1 MPPTTCDA
9 KGPAAKPR
17 LQPAGSDRRDA
28 GAVAADGAS
37 DRRAREGTRASPTRS
52 TGLTWAQMGQRAP
65 AAERLLKLPYH
76 IVLVRDAAG
85 DDERRW
91 TARVQ
96 ELPGCEARE
105 RTSEEAARAIS
116 HAMEEWLDAALQRG
130 ADIPEPRHASTHSGR
145 LLLRI
150 PQDLHSEMARRAE
163 IEDVSL
169 NGYITSLLAGTV
181 GWPQTGDPSAASDG
195 STPESPA
202 ATAPARPRFLS
213 VALMANIVVVIA
225 AGIAAVVLLVGALQN
240 GW

>member
-1 MPPTTCDA
+1 MPPTTYDA
-9 KGPAAKPR
+9 KSPAAKPH
-17 LQPAGSDRRDA
+17 QPAGPDRRDA
-28 GAVAADGAS
+28 GPVAADRPS
-37 DRRAREGTRASPTRS
+37 DRRAREERSASPTRS

-76 IVLVRDAAG
+76 IVLVRDAKG

-116 HAMEEWLDAALQRG
+116 HAMEEWLDAALERG
-130 ADIPEPRHASTHSGR
+130 ADIPEPRHPSTHSGR

-163 IEDVSL
+163 SEDVSL

-181 GWPQTGDPSAASDG
+181 GWPQRGDPTSAAPNG

-202 ATAPARPRFLS
+202 AAPSARPRFLS
-213 VALMANIVVVIA
+213 VAIVANIVVVLA
-225 AGIAAVVLLVGALQN
+225 AGVAAVVLLVGALEN

>member
-28 GAVAADGAS
+28 GAVAADRAAADRAS
-37 DRRAREGTRASPTRS
+37 DPRARDGTNASPTRS

-76 IVLVRDAAG
+76 IVLVRDADG

-116 HAMEEWLDAALQRG
+116 RAMEEWLDAALQRG

-181 GWPQTGDPSAASDG
+181 GWPQTGDPS
-195 STPESPA
+195 
-202 ATAPARPRFLS
+202 
-213 VALMANIVVVIA
+213 
-225 AGIAAVVLLVGALQN
+225 
-240 GW
+240 

>member
-1 MPPTTCDA
+1 M
-9 KGPAAKPR
+9 R
-17 LQPAGSDRRDA
+17 
-28 GAVAADGAS
+28 
-37 DRRAREGTRASPTRS
+37 
-52 TGLTWAQMGQRAP
+52 QRAP
-65 AAERLLKLPYH
+65 AAEQLLKLPYH
-76 IVLVRDAAG
+76 IVLVRDAEG

-105 RTSEEAARAIS
+105 RTSEEAARAIW
-116 HAMEEWLDAALQRG
+116 HAMEQWLDAALQRG
-130 ADIPEPRHASTHSGR
+130 ADIPEPRHPSTHSGR

-163 IEDVSL
+163 SEDVSL

-181 GWPQTGDPSAASDG
+181 GWPQTGDPTRGAPDG

-202 ATAPARPRFLS
+202 GAPPARSRFLS
-213 VALMANIVVVIA
+213 VAIIANIVVVIA

>member
-1 MPPTTCDA
+1 MVIITSDA
-9 KGPAAKPR
+9 SAE
-17 LQPAGSDRRDA
+17 
-28 GAVAADGAS
+28 
-37 DRRAREGTRASPTRS
+37 DRRARERRSASPTRS
-52 TGLTWAQMGQRAP
+52 TGLTWAQMGQRAS
-65 AAERLLKLPYH
+65 AAERFLKLPYH
-76 IVLVRDAAG
+76 IVLVRDAEG

-116 HAMEEWLDAALQRG
+116 HAMEEWLDAALRRG

-181 GWPQTGDPSAASDG
+181 GWPQTGDPTSAASDG

-202 ATAPARPRFLS
+202 AAPAARPRFLS

>member
-1 MPPTTCDA
+1 
-9 KGPAAKPR
+9 
-17 LQPAGSDRRDA
+17 
-28 GAVAADGAS
+28 
-37 DRRAREGTRASPTRS
+37 
-52 TGLTWAQMGQRAP
+52 MGQRAP
-65 AAERLLKLPYH
+65 AAERFLKLPYH
-76 IVLVRDAAG
+76 IVLVRDAEG

-202 ATAPARPRFLS
+202 AAAPARPRFLS

>member
-1 MPPTTCDA
+1 MIITGDA
-9 KGPAAKPR
+9 
-17 LQPAGSDRRDA
+17 S
-28 GAVAADGAS
+28 VE
-37 DRRAREGTRASPTRS
+37 DRRACERGRASPTRS
-52 TGLTWAQMGQRAP
+52 TGLRWAQMGQRAP
-65 AAERLLKLPYH
+65 AAERFLKLPYH
-76 IVLVRDAAG
+76 IVLVRDAEG

-202 ATAPARPRFLS
+202 AAAPARPRFLS